1 MLSIVLKELR
11 SRENMTQ
18 SALASAIGVS
28 LGAVGNWE
36 SNKRMPDYDTL
47 NKIADYFN
55 VSVDYLLGRE
65 TKKDPSA
72 GEGEKV
78 SSELIAL
85 LQDLD
90 PAEEAL
96 VRDYVAI
103 LKRSRKDQ

>member
-1 MLSIVLKELR
+1 MNILKQLR
-11 SRENMTQ
+11 INAGKLQ
-18 SALASAIGVS
+18 KDIAAYLGVNRTTY
-28 LGAVGNWE
+28 LRYEKGE
-36 SNKRMPDYDTL
+36 TEPDYQTL
-47 NKIADYFN
+47 RKIADYFN

>member
-1 MLSIVLKELR
+1 MNILKQLR
-11 SRENMTQ
+11 INAGKLQ
-18 SALASAIGVS
+18 KDIAAYLGVNRTTY
-28 LGAVGNWE
+28 LRYEKGE
-36 SNKRMPDYDTL
+36 TEPDYQTL
-47 NKIADYFN
+47 RKIADYFN

-78 SSELIAL
+78 SSELISL